1 LDLGETKV
9 FLCRAFSDKDE
20 ESVKRLV
27 EETFRDFLKGEYWEW
42 KYKLNPGFDSS
53 FVAVAEKDGK
63 IIGCNH
69 WLLRRLRLSSSI
81 EVKAVLGADIAVSP
95 EYRGH
100 GVGRSLLLF
109 LRSSPALSE
118 KRVILSY
125 MFADPNLGERLYK
138 PVAGYIPAPSTTVSY
153 LKLLSWRK
161 VKDSVEKVNEKLKV
175 EGKNL
180 KLPKSGLK
188 VMFQISSAPS
198 LLLKL
203 SERGVEVFEGVSEN
217 ANLTVVSDLSTLSV
231 FKEGKGNVWN
241 LIKALLKRRL
251 KIKGSFSNLIRFYRN
266 FWLIKEIFSGKI
278 S

>member
-1 LDLGETKV
+1 MDETKA
-9 FLCRAFSDKDE
+9 FLCRTFGDKDE

-27 EETFRDFLKGEYWEW
+27 EETFKDFLKGEYWDW

-69 WLLRRLRLSSSI
+69 WLLRRLRISSSI
-81 EVKAVLGADIAVSP
+81 EVNAVLGADIAVSP

-100 GVGRSLLLF
+100 GIGKSLLLF

-125 MFADPNLGERLYK
+125 MFTDPNLSERLYK

-161 VKDSVEKVNEKLKV
+161 VKDIVEKVNEKLKV
-175 EGKNL
+175 EGKN
-180 KLPKSGLK
+180 KFSKGGLK
-188 VMFQISSAPS
+188 VMFQISGAPS

-203 SERGVEVFEGVSEN
+203 SEKGVEVFEGASEN
-217 ANLTVVSDLSTLSV
+217 VNVTVVSDLSTLSV
-231 FKEGKGNVWN
+231 FKERKGNLRN
-241 LIKALLKRRL
+241 LIKALLKRKL
-251 KIKGSFSNLIRFYRN
+251 KIKGSFSNLIRFYRG